1 MQAEMMY
8 RDTMSHQV
16 KQEVRDPR
24 ETIHSGHFMVS
35 DFEAE
40 AQDDEDELAVPVP
53 EEEAARLAI
62 IAPPGFS
69 LEKFVASS
77 TTDKNSQQLSIETS
91 LNKLF
96 QCMSL
101 AYRWARI
108 FYSFLFENKSLFMRL
123 FFVIFNVYIH
133 GFLCYIGF
141 KLEALINSKYI
152 YSTVSRGLPRLF
164 VI

>member
-1 MQAEMMY
+1 MQTEIMY
-8 RDTMSHQV
+8 RKATIMGTAEGPV
-16 KQEVRDPR
+16 PETGRRGKRDGKDSR

-62 IAPPGFS
+62 IAPAGFS
-69 LEKFVASS
+69 LEKFVTGGGCSS
-77 TTDKNSQQLSIETS
+77 SKSTSQQLSIETS

-101 AYRWARI
+101 AYR
-108 FYSFLFENKSLFMRL
+108 
-123 FFVIFNVYIH
+123 
-133 GFLCYIGF
+133 
-141 KLEALINSKYI
+141 
-152 YSTVSRGLPRLF
+152 
-164 VI
+164 

>member
-1 MQAEMMY
+1 MQAELMY
-8 RDTMSHQV
+8 RKSTPMATSSAHQDLTMTSSSHRHI
-16 KQEVRDPR
+16 KRESRDSR

-53 EEEAARLAI
+53 DEEAARLAI

-69 LEKFVASS
+69 LERFVSCSS
-77 TTDKNSQQLSIETS
+77 ADKSSQQLSIETS

-101 AYRWARI
+101 AYR
-108 FYSFLFENKSLFMRL
+108 
-123 FFVIFNVYIH
+123 
-133 GFLCYIGF
+133 
-141 KLEALINSKYI
+141 
-152 YSTVSRGLPRLF
+152 
-164 VI
+164 

>member
-1 MQAEMMY
+1 MQTELLYRKPPMMTSSQNVQMTQQQQQMHQGASGHRGNKIEN
-8 RDTMSHQV
+8 RDS
-16 KQEVRDPR
+16 R

-62 IAPPGFS
+62 IAPIGFS
-69 LEKFVASS
+69 LEKFVSNSS
-77 TTDKNSQQLSIETS
+77 VDKTSQQLSIETS

-101 AYRWARI
+101 AYR
-108 FYSFLFENKSLFMRL
+108 
-123 FFVIFNVYIH
+123 
-133 GFLCYIGF
+133 
-141 KLEALINSKYI
+141 
-152 YSTVSRGLPRLF
+152 
-164 VI
+164 